1 MDHALHTRSIQ
12 IGRILLGVYFLLPGI
27 MKITFW
33 GMHVQLMQH
42 HNIAFTEP
50 LLAIAAVANIGL
62 GLLLI
67 FNRYVRFAAYACV
80 VYIVMINIGLH
91 DFWNFTGIEAEHE
104 TQNFVKNL
112 GILAGLLVLAG
123 YSRRSSDP
131 SGA

>member
-1 MDHALHTRSIQ
+1 MDHAIHTRSIQ
-12 IGRILLGVYFLLPGI
+12 IGRILLGVYFLLPGL
-27 MKITFW
+27 MKIAAW
-33 GMHVQLMQH
+33 GMHIELMQH

-50 LLAIAAVANIGL
+50 LLAIATAANIGL

-67 FNRYVRFAAYACV
+67 FNRYVRLAAYACV
-80 VYIVMINIGLH
+80 AYIVVINFNLH

-123 YSRRSSDP
+123 YSRLTSD
-131 SGA
+131 